1 MNSNPSLPKNKK
13 EIYGYGFNLMKG
25 FKKTKTNNETSFP
38 LYLSICI
45 SLDGREGGTIANYCI
60 YQTKIYD
67 TNITKPGLNL
77 GPMILH
83 QR

>member
-1 MNSNPSLPKNKK
+1 M
-13 EIYGYGFNLMKG
+13 YGYGFNLMKG
-25 FKKTKTNNETSFP
+25 FLKQEKQKQRMKHP
-38 LYLSICI
+38 LYLSICL
-45 SLDGREGGTIANYCI
+45 SLVGREGGTIANYCI
-60 YQTKIYD
+60 YRTKIYD